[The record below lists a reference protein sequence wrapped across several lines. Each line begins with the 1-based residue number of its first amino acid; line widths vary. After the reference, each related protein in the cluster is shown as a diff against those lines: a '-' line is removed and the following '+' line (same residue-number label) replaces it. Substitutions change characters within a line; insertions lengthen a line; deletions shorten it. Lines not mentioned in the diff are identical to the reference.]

1 MKLEEEKNFPNII
14 NCTIYFPV
22 KIAVSLT
29 FENSLYLLNNG
40 KIHFGGFMLE
50 KMLNTFD
57 HNSEVTEVN
66 GKTWTLD
73 HVAAFLRRSSCLPEL
88 EESL

>member
-1 MKLEEEKNFPNII
+1 M
-14 NCTIYFPV
+14 
-22 KIAVSLT
+22 SLT

-40 KIHFGGFMLE
+40 KIHFWGFMLE

-66 GKTWTLD
+66 RKTWTLD
-73 HVAAFLRRSSCLPEL
+73 HVAAFLRRSLSLPEL